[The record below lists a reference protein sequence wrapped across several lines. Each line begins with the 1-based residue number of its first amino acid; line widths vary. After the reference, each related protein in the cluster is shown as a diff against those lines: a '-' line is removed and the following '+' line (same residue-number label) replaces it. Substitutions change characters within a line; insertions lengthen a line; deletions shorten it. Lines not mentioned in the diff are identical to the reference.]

1 MNSIIG
7 VVIALFV
14 LGIVFCI
21 LGGSFCC
28 ISGQKET
35 AAFECLLGFA
45 IFLAVFALIELPIE
59 LSGMAFHVLVY
70 AELTAFIAILTGC
83 TIYLQGKNRKNEIKI
98 FTKPDYLLLILFV
111 LILLQIL
118 YGMNNGIRINGYDTS
133 YYNGHAVNALYT
145 DTMYQYNARTGKYI
159 GQETYMHDCYPML
172 IAFLSKIFGMH
183 PLVTSSR
190 VLACVEILITNLIVY
205 ETARR
210 LSDGRRDIADWT
222 VGIYGFMSIFS
233 YEFEETPA
241 FYLWQRTA
249 ESKSMLA
256 NLYLPM
262 VLLTMVLLAK
272 NIESKRNWLILC
284 LIAFAG
290 VSMYISGI
298 FIITVMVGTGLMSI
312 LLVQRK
318 WKYLLH
324 AILCMIPGIVM
335 AMIRIL

>member
-14 LGIVFCI
+14 LGIVFYI
-21 LGGSFCC
+21 LGGSFCR

-35 AAFECLLGFA
+35 VAFECLLGFV

-70 AELTAFIAILTGC
+70 AELAAFIAILTGC
-83 TIYLQGKNRKNEIKI
+83 TIYLLGKNRKNEIKI
-98 FTKPDYLLLILFV
+98 FVKPDYLLLILFA

-145 DTMYQYNARTGKYI
+145 DTMYQYDARTGKYI

-183 PLVTSSR
+183 PLVTSNR

-210 LSDGRRDIADWT
+210 LADGRRDIADWT
-222 VGIYGFMSIFS
+222 VGIYAFISIFC
-233 YEFEETPA
+233 YEFEETAA

-256 NLYLPM
+256 NLYLPL
-262 VLLTMVLLAK
+262 VLLALVLLAK
-272 NIESKRNWLILC
+272 NIENKWNWLILC
-284 LIAFAG
+284 LITFAG
-290 VSMYISGI
+290 VSMSISGI
-298 FIITVMVGTGLMSI
+298 FIITVMVGTGLLSI
-312 LLVQRK
+312 IFVQKK
-318 WKYLLH
+318 WQYLFY
-324 AILCMIPGIVM
+324 AILCMIPVMIM